1 MFATEGGNNSGKLG
15 RMAARI
21 ALAIARMDAVA
32 GSTTEKHLSLTNFI
46 LSAKDGTQ
54 VAQ

>member
-1 MFATEGGNNSGKLG
+1 
-15 RMAARI
+15 
-21 ALAIARMDAVA
+21 MDAVA